1 MIVCVCNNVS
11 EKKIRIAVD
20 SGATSMK
27 DLRDQLGVGNCC
39 GKCNGCA
46 KQVLR
51 ESLCAAADSRHFHA
65 QELVLRTE
73 AHADPLAA

>member
-20 SGATSMK
+20 AGATSMK
-27 DLRDQLGVGNCC
+27 DLRDRLGVGNCC
-39 GKCNGCA
+39 GKCNSCA

-51 ESLCAAADSRHFHA
+51 ETLHSAADTAHFHA
-65 QELVLRTE
+65 QGLAVTQG
-73 AHADPLAA
+73 ALAA